1 MSHPPKRGADSL
13 PETPAPPTPHIS
25 LWPLTASKVQS
36 VVVID
41 FRSLPEDWLIEQL
54 LEDPH
59 FKESVLVAALQTQR
73 QLIEQGL
80 DVHLGEV
87 LLREKRISEAQ
98 LLALQE
104 RRQTDAPEPGSTP
117 SPS

>member
-1 MSHPPKRGADSL
+1 
-13 PETPAPPTPHIS
+13 
-25 LWPLTASKVQS
+25 
-36 VVVID
+36 VID

-59 FKESVLVAALQTQR
+59 IKESVLVVALQTQR
-73 QLIEQGL
+73 QLIEQGF

-87 LLREKRISEAQ
+87 LLREKRISEDR

-104 RRQTDAPEPGSTP
+104 RRQTEAPEPGSVPPP
-117 SPS
+117 S